1 MKLMVLACTLF
12 ALLSAVVVPAMAA
25 TPDAMPL
32 WPKGVPGPKWD
43 GKPEAVRMTDQGDHV
58 WSHIT
63 TPTLTP
69 YLPAPG
75 TATGAAVIVI
85 PGGGHKEI
93 WIDHEGYR
101 VAEWLSQHGVAAFV
115 LKYRLSKEDGSP
127 FGLETDTLSDAQRA
141 IREVRHNAKAWG
153 IDPNR
158 VGAIGFS
165 AGGNLAALAGWR
177 GPVPVAAPDAVDAE
191 NAKPDFIGLVY
202 PGQTDATFTA
212 DMPPAFLLGGEKDQV
227 SDWLPSLYLSLKQ
240 AKVPVEIHM
249 LSGVGHGFG
258 IRATNPAH
266 VAVWPS
272 LFYNWMDAE
281 GFLKPKAAAKP

>member
-1 MKLMVLACTLF
+1 
-12 ALLSAVVVPAMAA
+12 
-25 TPDAMPL
+25 MPL

-43 GKPEAVRMTDQGDHV
+43 GKPETMRITNEGDHV
-58 WSHIT
+58 WAHIT

-85 PGGGHKEI
+85 PGGGHKET

-127 FGLETDTLSDAQRA
+127 FGLETDTLADAQRA

-153 IDPNR
+153 VDPDR
-158 VGAIGFS
+158 VGVIGFS
-165 AGGNLAALAGWR
+165 AGGNLSALTGWR

-191 NAKPDFIGLVY
+191 NAKPNFIGLVY
-202 PGQTDATFTA
+202 PGNTPQAAFTA
-212 DMPPAFLLGGEKDQV
+212 DMPPTFLLGGEKDTV
-227 SDWLPSLYLSLKQ
+227 SDWLPGLYASLKQ

-249 LSGVGHGFG
+249 LGGVGHGFG
-258 IRATNPAH
+258 IRATNPPH

-272 LFYNWMDAE
+272 LFYNWLDAQ
-281 GFLKPKAAAKP
+281 GFLKPKAAVKP